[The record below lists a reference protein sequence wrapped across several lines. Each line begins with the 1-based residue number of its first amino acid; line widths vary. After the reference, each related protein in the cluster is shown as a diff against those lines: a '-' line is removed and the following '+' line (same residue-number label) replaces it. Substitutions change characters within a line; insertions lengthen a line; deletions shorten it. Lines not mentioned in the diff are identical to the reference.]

1 MYPGLLVLTPDFAA
15 SILNYRKKNLG
26 AAIANARLY
35 NSSGALYPWTGYVW
49 FDLPFDNRARFGN
62 CTGIGPCVDYEFHI
76 NNDIAL
82 AQWQYFLA
90 TGNETWL
97 YMTGFPIIKA
107 IAEMWVS
114 NTQRI
119 PFTTSDTYLYETF
132 NMTDPDEYANFRNN
146 GAYTNAGIKVVMAA
160 AVEAAH
166 TLNETIPIEWTDIMN
181 NVNIP
186 EDSKS
191 GIILEY
197 TGFNANT
204 IIKQGKPDYK

>member
-1 MYPGLLVLTPDFAA
+1 
-15 SILNYRKKNLG
+15 
-26 AAIANARLY
+26 
-35 NSSGALYPWTGYVW
+35 LYPWTGYVW
-49 FDLPFDNRARFGN
+49 FDLPFDNSARFGN

-97 YMTGFPIIKA
+97 YMNGFPIIKA
-107 IAEMWVS
+107 IADMWVS

-119 PFTTSDTYLYETF
+119 PFNTSDTYLYETF
-132 NMTDPDEYANFRNN
+132 NMTDPDEWANFRNN

-160 AVEAAH
+160 AIEAARA
-166 TLNETIPIEWTDIMN
+166 LNETIPIEWTDIMN
-181 NVNIP
+181 NINIP

-197 TGFNANT
+197 TGFNATT
-204 IIKQGKPDYK
+204 IIKQGKPDHN

>member
-1 MYPGLLVLTPDFAA
+1 M
-15 SILNYRKKNLG
+15 
-26 AAIANARLY
+26 ANARLN
-35 NSSGALYPWTGYVW
+35 NSSGALYPWTGYVC
-49 FDLPFDNRARFGN
+49 FDLPFKNRARFGN

-97 YMTGFPIIKA
+97 SIRGFPIIKA

-114 NTQRI
+114 NTRRI
-119 PFTTSDTYLYETF
+119 RFNASDVYLYETF

-160 AVEAAH
+160 AIEAAH
-166 TLNETIPIEWTDIMN
+166 VLNETIPTEWTDIMN
-181 NVNIP
+181 KIDIP
-186 EDSKS
+186 ENPTS

-197 TGFNANT
+197 AGFNATT
-204 IIKQGKPDYK
+204 IVKQGKLNPTNSC